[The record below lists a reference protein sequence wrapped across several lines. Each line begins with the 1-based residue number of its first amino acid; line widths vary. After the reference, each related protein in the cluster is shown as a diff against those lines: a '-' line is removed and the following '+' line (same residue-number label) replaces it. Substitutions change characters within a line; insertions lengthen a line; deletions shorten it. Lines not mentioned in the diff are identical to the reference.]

1 MAQYNKFVDVTFTS
15 TGVPKQLN
23 FPFLPSQIEM
33 WNKTKWGTASNNLVK
48 YAISWAEDAPGT
60 AYALENTASASSSGA
75 QLSNKSNQSVAVVT
89 TPGTGAVTF
98 DTNTVLGTGFTHTVG
113 QAGLTVVNAG
123 TYKFIFDVS
132 GAEPNQFQI
141 YVNNV
146 AVPGTTFGSGAGTQ
160 QNTGFGLLTLAAGDV
175 VTLVNSVSAS
185 AITLAASTPIGGTN
199 VDNSNASLSLT
210 PAAGS
215 FNDTVVLANGG
226 FTFFSAGTYQYGPI
240 FTITGISAPGVVTTS
255 APNGYAVGDT
265 VLLYGTTG
273 MLQIAGTPTTITAI
287 NSPTT
292 FTIGNI
298 PTAGFAAVATAG
310 FAKKVLYADLYVPFS
325 DIITGITLGVTTV
338 ITLSVNH
345 RFVVGQEVQI
355 VIPSTP
361 YVNTTS
367 VWGTQQ
373 LDSNYVLNTTGVPQ
387 QAYVTAVTPNS
398 ITVNIN
404 STGFAPFTYPTSAQ
418 AAMGLNFPQ
427 VLAIGDQ
434 NSGGTLVPPLP
445 IVPPA
450 ITIPGAW
457 FANTRQ
463 GVIVGIGDG
472 TNLMHQTGDIVR
484 VRASYPDGL
493 YLNV

>member
-15 TGVPKQLN
+15 TGVAKQLN

-60 AYALENTASASSSGA
+60 AYALVNAGGSSSGA
-75 QLSNKSNQSVAVVT
+75 QLSNKTNQSVAVVT

-98 DTNTVLGTGFTHTVG
+98 DTNTVLGAGFTHTVG
-113 QAGLTVVNAG
+113 TAGLTVLNAG
-123 TYKFIFDVS
+123 TYKFLFDVS
-132 GAEPNQFQI
+132 GTEPNQFQI
-141 YVNNV
+141 FVNNV
-146 AVPGTTFGSGAGTQ
+146 GVPGTTFGSGAGTQ
-160 QNTGFGLLTLAAGDV
+160 QNTGFGLITLAANDV
-175 VTLVNSVSAS
+175 VTLVNSVSA
-185 AITLAASTPIGGTN
+185 AAVTLAGATPIGGTN
-199 VDNSNASLSLT
+199 VDNSNASLNLALQSGG
-210 PAAGS
+210 A
-215 FNDTVVLANGG
+215 NDTAVLTSGG

-240 FTITGISAPGVVTTS
+240 FTITGIVAATGVVTTS
-255 APNGYAVGDT
+255 AAHGYAVGDV

-273 MLQIAGTPTTITAI
+273 MLQIAGTSTTITAVP
-287 NSPTT
+287 SSTT

-298 PTAGFAAVATAG
+298 PTSGFAAAATAG
-310 FAKKVLYADLYVPFS
+310 FVKKVIFADLYVPFS
-325 DIITGITLGVTTV
+325 DIITGITLGATTV

-355 VIPSTP
+355 VIPTTP

-367 VWGTQQ
+367 VWGTYQ
-373 LDSNYVLNTTGVPQ
+373 LDSDYVMKTTLIPQ
-387 QAYVTAVTPNS
+387 QAYVTAISANS

-404 STGFAPFTYPTSAQ
+404 STGFGAFTYPTSAQ
-418 AAMGLNFPQ
+418 AATGVNFPQ

-434 NSGGTLVPPLP
+434 NFGGTLIPPLP

-472 TNLMHQTGDIVR
+472 TNLMHQTGDIIR
-484 VRASYPDGL
+484 VRASFPDGL